1 MKSKI
6 ILTLLLLISIS
17 VSLIAQELSGVP
29 AAFVDVGFGAR
40 PLGMGGAFV
49 GLAND
54 VHSVVWN
61 PAGLAKTEGREAT
74 FAVQN
79 HYKLI
84 KYNFLGY
91 SMPFKSGVEGLGFA
105 FIYTGDEALSEMTL
119 QAAYAREVLKGLSVG
134 ASLKYRRASFGN
146 NSINASDYILF
157 EPDEI
162 QEGMLN
168 QVKGSANGIGFDIGA
183 LYRLNDKIM
192 LGLMLKDIYS
202 PVFWD
207 SKVDNP
213 DKKAKGSYSEVVPFE
228 TTIGSSFRVIDELLI
243 SADYSPAFVDDVDN
257 KIRGGIELRLFKIL
271 YTRMG
276 IQNNINNVRD
286 EKFMLG
292 IGLNIGFFK
301 GSRLLIDYSN
311 VSEEISSTSR
321 ISVGFEF

>member
-6 ILTLLLLISIS
+6 VLTVFFLISLT
-17 VSLIAQELSGVP
+17 VSLIAQELSGIP
-29 AAFVDVGFGAR
+29 AAFVDVGYGAR
-40 PLGMGGAFV
+40 PAGLGGAYV

-61 PAGLAKTEGREAT
+61 PAGLAKADSKEAT
-74 FAVQN
+74 FTSQN
-79 HYKLI
+79 HYKII
-84 KYNFLGY
+84 KYNYLAY
-91 SMPFKSGVEGLGFA
+91 SMPWNKGFDGVGFA
-105 FIYTGDEALSEMTL
+105 LIYTGDKALSELTF
-119 QAAYAREVLKGLSVG
+119 QAAYAREVLPGLSVG

-146 NSINASDYILF
+146 NSMNADDYILF

-162 QEGMLN
+162 LTGQLN
-168 QVKGSANGIGFDIGA
+168 QVKGSGNGFGLDVGA
-183 LYRLNDKIM
+183 LYKLNEKIT

-202 PVFWD
+202 PVFWV

-213 DKKAKGSYSEVVPFE
+213 DKKAKGSYSELVPFE
-228 TTIGSSFRVIDELLI
+228 AAIGSSFQVFNELLI
-243 SADYSPAFVDDVDN
+243 TADYNPSFNDEVDN
-257 KIRGGIELRLFKIL
+257 KIHGGIEVKLFKVVYARI
-271 YTRMG
+271 G

-292 IGLNIGFFK
+292 FGLNIGFIK

-311 VSEEISSTSR
+311 VSEEIASTSR

>member
-6 ILTLLLLISIS
+6 IITVLFLISLTF
-17 VSLIAQELSGVP
+17 SLVAQELSGIP

-40 PLGMGGAFV
+40 PLGLGGAYV
-49 GLAND
+49 GYAND
-54 VHSVVWN
+54 VNSVLWN
-61 PAGLAKTEGREAT
+61 PAGLARTEGKEAT
-74 FAVQN
+74 FTTQN
-79 HYKLI
+79 HFKII

-91 SMPFKSGVEGLGFA
+91 SMPLNSGLDGLGFA
-105 FIYTGDEALSEMTL
+105 LIYTGDKALSELTV
-119 QAAYAREVLKGLSVG
+119 QAAYAREVLPGLAVG

-146 NSINASDYILF
+146 NSIDESEYILF

-162 QEGMLN
+162 QLGMLN
-168 QVKGSANGIGFDIGA
+168 QVKGSGNGIGFDLGA
-183 LYRLNDKIM
+183 LYKLNEKIT

-213 DKKAKGSYSEVVPFE
+213 DKKAKGSYSELVPFE
-228 TTIGSSFRVIDELLI
+228 AVIGSSFRVFDELLI
-243 SADYSPAFVDDVDN
+243 NADFHPAFQDDIDN
-257 KIRGGIELRLFKIL
+257 KINGGFEIRLFKVL
-271 YTRMG
+271 YTRIG

-292 IGLNIGFFK
+292 AGLNIGLFK
-301 GSRLLIDYSN
+301 GSRLIIDFSN

-321 ISVGFEF
+321 FSVGFEF